1 MTPEEARRAA
11 SSNNRNFMYNM
22 LLQMQR
28 IKLDDRNLEALE
40 EMDVAQEDLVSQHS
54 DSPNEQ
60 QYQSS

>member
-22 LLQMQR
+22 LMQMQR

-40 EMDVAQEDLVSQHS
+40 EMDVAHEDLVSQHS

-60 QYQSS
+60 QCQSS

>member
-40 EMDVAQEDLVSQHS
+40 EMDVAQEDSVSQHS

-60 QYQSS
+60 QCQSS

>member
-40 EMDVAQEDLVSQHS
+40 EMDVAKEDSIS
-54 DSPNEQ
+54 
-60 QYQSS
+60 

>member
-11 SSNNRNFMYNM
+11 SSNNRNFMYTM

-40 EMDVAQEDLVSQHS
+40 EMDVAQEDSVSPHS

-60 QYQSS
+60 QCQSS